1 MFVLTLGFLLS
12 GGLAA
17 QVVVVGG
24 AVVHLDVLHRI
35 GRQALECYLGVSGKE
50 VLAVHHQTLNKLAV
64 HLDLSVLQFRAG
76 KLGYQRIQHGTLGQL
91 KGGGIVHDGIAA

>member
-35 GRQALECYLGVSGKE
+35 GRQVLECYLGVSGKE

-64 HLDLSVLQFRAG
+64 HLDLTVLQLSTG
-76 KLGYQRIQHGTLGQL
+76 QLGYQRVEHRAFGQL